1 MGGVIALYTAQNRPC
16 DGVITMSAPFRFGRS
31 MTAFIPIL
39 RLFKRSWRKSGSQ
52 EHQKEE
58 VGYDRYPLNALTQMM
73 RMMKTVR
80 KGMPRLQVPLLVL
93 HSKGD
98 RRVPVSN
105 SRELFDAAA
114 SERKGIRLLDHP
126 CHVITKGL
134 DQELV
139 QRGVW
144 EFIRENA

>member
-1 MGGVIALYTAQNRPC
+1 
-16 DGVITMSAPFRFGRS
+16 

-39 RLFKRSWRKSGSQ
+39 RLFKRSWRKSGPK

-58 VGYDRYPLNALTQMM
+58 VGYDRYPLNALNQMM
-73 RMMKTVR
+73 RMMRIVR
-80 KGMPRLQVPLLVL
+80 KDMTRLRVPLLVL

-98 RRVPVSN
+98 RRVPVSD

-114 SERKGIRLLDHP
+114 SERKRIRLLDHP

-139 QRGVW
+139 LKSAW